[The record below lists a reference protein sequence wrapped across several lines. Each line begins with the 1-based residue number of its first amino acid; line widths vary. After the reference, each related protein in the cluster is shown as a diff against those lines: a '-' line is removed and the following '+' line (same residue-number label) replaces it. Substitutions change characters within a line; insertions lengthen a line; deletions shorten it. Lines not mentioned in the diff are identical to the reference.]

1 MQYSQR
7 MSDIQ
12 TAITGAVKVRLT
24 RLGITQET
32 LAQRIDMS
40 PASLSARLT
49 GRVLLDTRDIDV
61 IAKGLDLTDA
71 FSLIELAREEST
83 PKQAAA

>member
-1 MQYSQR
+1 

-32 LAQRIDMS
+32 LAQRIEMS

-49 GRVLLDTRDIDV
+49 GRVLLDTRDLDA
-61 IAKGLDLTDA
+61 IAKGLDLDDTFA
-71 FSLIELAREEST
+71 LIELARQE
-83 PKQAAA
+83 PAQKKAAA